1 MARVLRSNPHMTESF
16 TPQADAFLLL
26 LDEGEF
32 LDIAAMIGLR
42 ARPTAGAD
50 SKIIEE
56 FLESE
61 LADSPLDEAGEA
73 VLLGYLPDLPPQ

>member
-1 MARVLRSNPHMTESF
+1 VLRSNPHMTESL

-26 LDEGEF
+26 LNDSEF

-42 ARPTAGAD
+42 ARPAGGAD
-50 SKIIEE
+50 LKIIEE
-56 FLESE
+56 FLECE

-73 VLLGYLPDLPPQ
+73 VLLGFLQDVPPQ